1 MCTPLAI
8 LQIPDERLNVTIDVD
23 RDQFDEE
30 ALVEPL
36 TFPRGRPVPVIIEV
50 SAGLV
55 ENVTEP
61 VQITWTIPN
70 GVSLSTMTVPGVDQA
85 LLDAF
90 LIALDPAAPPTEP
103 VSLGDNLSAAF
114 AGGTLTFTYNYQET
128 FIVGNPSP
136 FQVTLD
142 IVGNAPGPLDLTAS
156 AQIEGAP
163 TPIEDGLP
171 LRFSFEDTI
180 DIALELVEGTTAPSA
195 TDTLTYILT
204 VTNPTELA
212 LRDIQLT
219 TRLFTLLNETE
230 TPAPT
235 TLYDP
240 VLVEP
245 VIPGIEI
252 VPEAGT
258 SSATIT
264 IPDFPAGASQTFR
277 VVVSVNGYNYRSQG
291 YLIHQADIIQVE
303 DAQGE
308 LGTSA
313 VRLPQGL
320 GVTYSN
326 GFEVTV
332 SQGEALVPAIDDEFD
347 LNTLDEIAQIVV
359 PPDANFNPRQASYR
373 LTGWITVPSD
383 GTFLEE
389 TVDNS
394 VLTYSGIRVWVSGQL
409 VYSRWAGQ
417 TIPPSALPV
426 ADVPQPIYIETYF
439 FVPPETLAQGGPA
452 FSTPVLA
459 WNDPDRSFNEALS
472 PFDAIG
478 NVGTIVMPTPGTNE
492 AEQPGAM
499 AHYATCPVVTAG
511 IRRIQLVPVFTGQG
525 QETFD
530 MHAVAE
536 FRPDGSTPTGLIIH
550 DGPTWNAVQF
560 GVIPWG
566 TVVSVDRRMV
576 FEQTGDIADQ
586 VWYRLARTNPNE
598 NDQWIALR
606 MPGTLRIQGTNAI
619 QSFVYAVGIGDV
631 DLDED
636 QFCGG
641 DTDDIGSE
649 DKITF
654 TYDRLTAAEYGM
666 AYGYRN
672 SIPQSETTEGVFPGN
687 NRATRRTDVTSIS
700 DFNGQPVQ
708 IPYLQEVPF
717 ADFQYNYIQ
726 HGVSGST
733 ASAVH
738 LSESIWVGGLP
749 MTHNI
754 DTASVVDR
762 VSRCATTLVNPDPST
777 NLGIAGWRHCDEES
791 GNSTRVWR
799 THQGIICYYSQSHD
813 FFCSNEQEFVNING
827 VLPAIEHGEFLGSL
841 ALRDPV
847 TGAFRQDIESITGDI
862 LTEGF
867 LDLDDFEGA
876 QEFYEAFIATIPNI
890 TLVEI
895 GDYVFT
901 DRNSASG
908 HGYLVAGWGSIMSCP
923 TAYSK
928 IWRYE
933 TVPAGQENVYG
944 QLTFY
949 EPGLTPYVVDF
960 PGSIDVRQTQRPR
973 PRPFY
978 CAPYDDLELTFSQ
991 DVNDDLSFYKIL
1003 SDSSL
1008 AILSEQV
1015 YTSLSWNW
1023 SE

>member
-1 MCTPLAI
+1 MPITNVSVGANFSPGGGVYNHSTTVSLNGSLVGSAIVPSVSRIQNSLAPQSLILGGSSPTQNLSLRSTHTNGTHYTVASGFTVTVEYDEHTRTGCFTQAEIDAAASGALMCTPLAI

-459 WNDPDRSFNEALS
+459 WNDPDTSFNEALS

-478 NVGTIVMPTPGTNE
+478 NVATIVIPTPGTNE

-499 AHYATCPVVTAG
+499 AHYATCPVNASGV
-511 IRRIQLVPVFTGQG
+511 RRLQLVPTFVGQG

-530 MHAVAE
+530 MRAVVERANDPL
-536 FRPDGSTPTGLIIH
+536 FSRGILIH
-550 DGPTWNAVQF
+550 DGPTWNAVRF
-560 GVIPWG
+560 DADPTTPDFDAIPWG
-566 TVVSVDRRMV
+566 SILEIDRRIV
-576 FEQTGDIADQ
+576 FE
-586 VWYRLARTNPNE
+586 
-598 NDQWIALR
+598 
-606 MPGTLRIQGTNAI
+606 
-619 QSFVYAVGIGDV
+619 
-631 DLDED
+631 
-636 QFCGG
+636 
-641 DTDDIGSE
+641 
-649 DKITF
+649 
-654 TYDRLTAAEYGM
+654 
-666 AYGYRN
+666 
-672 SIPQSETTEGVFPGN
+672 
-687 NRATRRTDVTSIS
+687 
-700 DFNGQPVQ
+700 
-708 IPYLQEVPF
+708 
-717 ADFQYNYIQ
+717 
-726 HGVSGST
+726 
-733 ASAVH
+733 
-738 LSESIWVGGLP
+738 
-749 MTHNI
+749 
-754 DTASVVDR
+754 
-762 VSRCATTLVNPDPST
+762 
-777 NLGIAGWRHCDEES
+777 
-791 GNSTRVWR
+791 
-799 THQGIICYYSQSHD
+799 
-813 FFCSNEQEFVNING
+813 
-827 VLPAIEHGEFLGSL
+827 
-841 ALRDPV
+841 
-847 TGAFRQDIESITGDI
+847 
-862 LTEGF
+862 
-867 LDLDDFEGA
+867 
-876 QEFYEAFIATIPNI
+876 
-890 TLVEI
+890 
-895 GDYVFT
+895 
-901 DRNSASG
+901 
-908 HGYLVAGWGSIMSCP
+908 
-923 TAYSK
+923 
-928 IWRYE
+928 
-933 TVPAGQENVYG
+933 
-944 QLTFY
+944 
-949 EPGLTPYVVDF
+949 
-960 PGSIDVRQTQRPR
+960 
-973 PRPFY
+973 
-978 CAPYDDLELTFSQ
+978 
-991 DVNDDLSFYKIL
+991 
-1003 SDSSL
+1003 
-1008 AILSEQV
+1008 
-1015 YTSLSWNW
+1015 
-1023 SE
+1023 